1 MLEKPGFYRLNNEQA
16 TNYYADQYYSS
27 VKGEIRWHRC
37 PPAHV
42 LVAACHLQQTSVSAP
57 IAGQPS
63 MLSLATLSAPLL
75 AAEKSFQARLL
86 CLCQT
91 PRWRNRLN
99 FGVASRRRQ
108 FLAHHRFH
116 KRPRRFP
123 AHHRFRSRYTPLRF
137 LLVSQRH
144 WLPCTVRSR
153 CKASPR
159 FHSRHRAVRSRDT
172 RRKRRRSMLRPRRH
186 MYTRRRCLGQSP
198 TRFQGH
204 HPCTLQ
210 VLWLRVLRVVLVC
223 VYC

>member
-16 TNYYADQYYSS
+16 TNYHADQYYSS

-75 AAEKSFQARLL
+75 AAEISFQARLL
-86 CLCQT
+86 WLCQT
-91 PRWRNRLN
+91 PRCRNRLN
-99 FGVASRRRQ
+99 FGGASRRRQ

-116 KRPRRFP
+116 NRPRRFP

-137 LLVSQRH
+137 YSRLTRH
-144 WLPCTVRSR
+144 PYMV
-153 CKASPR
+153 CKHNHLRRLA
-159 FHSRHRAVRSRDT
+159 SRHRAVRSRDT

-186 MYTRRRCLGQSP
+186 MYNRRRCLGQSP